1 MSLPFFLCTP
11 DPQLQPQLSNQ
22 QFISLQIAI
31 FLAKATDTTLNLNTP
46 MNSHRLHPLNIMS
59 FERTK
64 NLSWN
69 RTTFPRIMSTCSLKR
84 KQIMGSETGGI
95 LTNNCCYY
103 PRGKKIISSDSWWL
117 WKCMLLFLLT
127 HWKIRWLLQIAANKD
142 HSGTKRMTNSEK
154 DL

>member
-1 MSLPFFLCTP
+1 MRCNELALLPCTP

-31 FLAKATDTTLNLNTP
+31 FLAKATNATLNLNMP

-103 PRGKKIISSDSWWL
+103 PRGKNKQRFVVIMKMHAIVPFDSLKDQMASSN
-117 WKCMLLFLLT
+117 CC
-127 HWKIRWLLQIAANKD
+127 
-142 HSGTKRMTNSEK
+142 
-154 DL
+154 